1 MSSNAARD
9 TTETTDTSDNRSLT
23 VVTEQSDSLLDTVV
37 NLREKFKSTV
47 ASDDSKNLPVVFD
60 FNNSVSASRLLEKK
74 FPIEFVPENYRK
86 SRREVRY
93 MLAGFAAFLL
103 LTFFGWAAF
112 SGINYLEGG
121 NFVYNT
127 GLIGG
132 ILMLVAILYSA
143 YKRVTLLR
151 RFVSMD
157 VWYYTHISCG
167 AVGALLIVI
176 HSSFNLKSI
185 NSSVAFIAMLFVI
198 FSGALGRYLYT
209 QFSLILHKRYSNI
222 KEQEPAL
229 FEMIAKYK
237 CNTANGIR
245 KRLSK
250 FALYCL
256 KQPTDIPHYLQ
267 RFASILWYGAFLYF
281 NCARDLQRIIDGI
294 GILADLNR
302 QELNELKRD
311 QMRQL
316 RQYVL
321 SIIHMGYVSL
331 LEQLFG
337 NWRVLHVPM
346 LYLLVITAVSHVVVV
361 HMY

>member
-9 TTETTDTSDNRSLT
+9 STRTPDNRSLT
-23 VVTEQSDSLLDTVV
+23 VVTEHSDSLLDTVV
-37 NLREKFKSTV
+37 FLREKFKSTGKNK
-47 ASDDSKNLPVVFD
+47 DDDKNLPVAFD
-60 FNNSVSASRLLEKK
+60 FNNSISASRLLEKK
-74 FPIEFVPENYRK
+74 YPIAFVPENYGR

-103 LTFFGWAAF
+103 LVYIGWAAL
-112 SGINYLEGG
+112 SGINYLEDG

-151 RFVSMD
+151 HFITMD
-157 VWYYTHISCG
+157 VWYYTHITCG
-167 AVGALLIVI
+167 AIGALLIIV

-185 NSSVAFIAMLFVI
+185 NSSVAFVAMLFVI

-209 QFSLILHKRYSNI
+209 QFSLILHKQYSQI
-222 KEQEPAL
+222 KEQEPEL
-229 FEMIAKYK
+229 FEMITKYE
-237 CNTANGIR
+237 CETAQSIR

-256 KQPTDIPHYLQ
+256 KQPTDIAHYLQ
-267 RFASILWYGAFLYF
+267 RFASVLWYGAYLYF
-281 NCARDLQRIIDGI
+281 NCARDLEKIITSI
-294 GILADLNR
+294 SVLADLNTL
-302 QELNELKRD
+302 EVNKLKRS

-316 RQYVL
+316 RQYVV
-321 SIIHMGYVSL
+321 SVVQMGYVSL

-337 NWRVLHVPM
+337 HWRVLHVPM